1 MQGEISFDSQGYRM
15 VNIMGIYQYQSQS
28 KLCSYTLNYN
38 LFHQLHQC
46 FLGNT
51 GFELIARVTVTNG
64 ERAHFE
70 ILKNEN
76 DIFRGNSNNNDNN
89 NNVIITI
96 RYFIRCNN
104 NTKIIIVF
112 S

>member
-15 VNIMGIYQYQSQS
+15 VNIMGIYQYQS

-76 DIFRGNSNNNDNN
+76 DIFRGNSNNN
-89 NNVIITI
+89 NVIIIIDILSGVITI
-96 RYFIRCNN
+96 L
-104 NTKIIIVF
+104 K
-112 S
+112 